1 MNGKTAKR
9 IRRATS
15 NLPVGVGRAVK
26 KNWAAKPVTERPAMR
41 AHLER
46 MIASPPREH
55 LKAENFIPPRRP
67 KPNAEQ
73 PKPKV

>member
-46 MIASPPREH
+46 MIARPPSQH
-55 LKAENFIPPRRP
+55 LKVENFIPPRRP
-67 KPNAEQ
+67 KADGTDT
-73 PKPKV
+73 KPKV